1 MDEVYINM
9 KEQNDWLKKYFKNRD
24 FVSVDDL
31 ISCIEDL
38 DYEIYKL
45 KEKAEEEQPTTW
57 DLEFERGFKGSNE
70 Y

>member
-38 DYEIYKL
+38 DYKIYKL